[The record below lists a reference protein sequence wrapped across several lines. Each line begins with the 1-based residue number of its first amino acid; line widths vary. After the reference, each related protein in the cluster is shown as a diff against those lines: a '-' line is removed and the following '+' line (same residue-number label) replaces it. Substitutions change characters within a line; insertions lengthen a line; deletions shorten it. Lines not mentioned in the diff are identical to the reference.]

1 VRPVSKPAWQTSLL
15 HLSVLVKNHD
25 HRHLWSCFPPPPA
38 GCTEDGR
45 ASQKNHAKSKNPD
58 NISRMT
64 KKDPIPVTVL
74 TGFLGSGKTTLLNH
88 LLTQKH
94 GYKCAI
100 IINEFGAISIDNQLV
115 VGVDE
120 EILELNNG
128 CLCCRVRG
136 DLIKSLNDLF
146 QRQKRFDYVLIETT
160 GLADPSPV
168 AHTFKASEL
177 AEKLRL
183 DGVVVVA
190 DAKHLEKELHDGP
203 EPAAQIGFADV
214 ILLNKTDLVSAEDL
228 EKVEG
233 RIRKMNSLAA
243 LHHTQNCQI
252 DPAKIFNLKA
262 RELAGAFELPES
274 VRQPEHD
281 HDHHHG
287 HHGDDHGEH
296 QQHDDHDHEHH
307 HHHHHDESVSSFY
320 ISDDRPLDLKKVEA
334 WLTEVIRDL
343 GANIYRSKGILQVKG
358 QAKRVVFQG
367 VQTMFDARP
376 DRLWNVGEKRVS
388 QLVFIGKDLD
398 EAKIRRGFAAC
409 LAE

>member
-1 VRPVSKPAWQTSLL
+1 
-15 HLSVLVKNHD
+15 
-25 HRHLWSCFPPPPA
+25 
-38 GCTEDGR
+38 
-45 ASQKNHAKSKNPD
+45 
-58 NISRMT
+58 MT
-64 KKDPIPVTVL
+64 KKEPIPVTVL
-74 TGFLGSGKTTLLNH
+74 TGFLGAGKTTLLNH

-146 QRQKRFDYVLIETT
+146 QKQKRFDYVLIETT

-168 AHTFKASEL
+168 IHTFKASDL

-183 DGVVVVA
+183 DGVITVV
-190 DAKHLEKELHDGP
+190 DAVHLEKELADGP
-203 EPAAQIGFADV
+203 EPAAQIAFADV
-214 ILLNKTDLVSAEDL
+214 ILLNKTDLVTPDQL

-233 RIRKMNSLAA
+233 RIRKMNSLAP
-243 LHHTQNCQI
+243 LHRTQDSRI
-252 DPAKIFNLKA
+252 EPARIFNLKA
-262 RELAGAFELPES
+262 RELTGPFTIPES
-274 VRQPEHD
+274 AAHSEHAHEHHHEDHDQDHEHGHD
-281 HDHHHG
+281 HDH
-287 HHGDDHGEH
+287 DEH
-296 QQHDDHDHEHH
+296 P
-307 HHHHHDESVSSFY
+307 HHHHDESISSFY

-334 WLTEVIRDL
+334 WLTEIIRDL
-343 GANIYRSKGILQVKG
+343 GANIYRSKGILLIKG

-367 VQTMFDARP
+367 VQTMFDAKP

-409 LAE
+409 VAD